1 MSPLTLRE
9 AADELGVSVR
19 TLQRRRSAL
28 IAAGAT
34 HGPSGWSIS
43 PEALDA
49 LREGATG
56 VAPVAPS
63 LSPPVTPSSHDAQA
77 DDAQAESNDDSG
89 HVSTDREALADARA
103 RVEML
108 ERERGDLIRRA
119 EAAEATAQQATAA
132 AAALALRM
140 RELEVGAAAAETT
153 SQERSDDQ
161 KTHSETGQ
169 SDSWG
174 GGTQASPEGRA
185 VRSRWE
191 RVQGVFRR

>member
-1 MSPLTLRE
+1 M
-9 AADELGVSVR
+9 SVR

-34 HGPSGWSIS
+34 HGPSGWNIP

-49 LREGATG
+49 LREGVTG
-56 VAPVAPS
+56 VAPVTPQVSSHVAPS
-63 LSPPVTPSSHDAQA
+63 LSPPVTPSSDDAQA
-77 DDAQAESNDDSG
+77 DDARAEPNDASG

-140 RELEVGAAAAETT
+140 RELEVGVAAAEMT
-153 SQERSDDQ
+153 SQERSDEQ
-161 KTHSETGQ
+161 RTHSETGQ

-174 GGTQASPEGRA
+174 GEAQASPEGGA

-191 RVQGVFRR
+191 RVRGVFRR